1 VFGINIRDVT
11 LRIQRGHR
19 QDRVIGCVNA
29 GRRTEAPLLQLPLDL
44 QGQVN
49 PKCGGFVFE
58 RRQGAV
64 ALHHI
69 NSAITI
75 RTCEQ
80 GLTIRG

>member
-1 VFGINIRDVT
+1 VLGINIRDVT

-29 GRRTEAPLLQLPLDL
+29 GCRTEAPLLQLPLNL
-44 QGQVN
+44 QWQVN
-49 PKCGGFVFE
+49 PECGGFIFQ

-69 NSAITI
+69 NSAVTTS
-75 RTCEQ
+75 TCEQ
-80 GLTIRG
+80 GTTLRG